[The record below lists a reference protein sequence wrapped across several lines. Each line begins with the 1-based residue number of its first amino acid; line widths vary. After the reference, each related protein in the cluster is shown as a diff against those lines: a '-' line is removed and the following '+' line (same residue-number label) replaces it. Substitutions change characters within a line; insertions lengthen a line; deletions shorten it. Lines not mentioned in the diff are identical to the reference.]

1 MNTSVNI
8 DDLRKILKYIAKGYK
23 VPKIVYDTV
32 REVAAR
38 EIEERGKVVLIKRD
52 PDVARDRIQSAYAK
66 IVDEE
71 TISMH
76 PCRVGG
82 FGADFDGDSVY
93 GDITVYTYFRGN
105 YTPKIIHIKD
115 LSKEFDVIFESN
127 STTDTGK
134 KIRNYTV
141 DDALYA
147 DAIDINTGKV
157 SKQRI
162 THWSEHSNLQMVK
175 VHSDRYNIDFFSSED
190 HSMVAYNRKNRRFLR
205 VSPKELNAN
214 KSDYYLVR
222 NKDISYE

>member
-93 GDITVYTYFRGN
+93 GEITVYTYFRGN
-105 YTPKIIHIKD
+105 YFPKVIHIKD
-115 LSKEFDVIFESN
+115 LSKEFDVILESDN
-127 STTDTGK
+127 TNEVGK
-134 KIRNYTV
+134 RIRNYTV
-141 DDALYA
+141 DDAIYA

-157 SKQRI
+157 HKRRI
-162 THWSEHSNLQMVK
+162 THWSEHSNLKMVK
-175 VHSDRYNIDFFSSED
+175 VHSNRFNIDFYSSDD
-190 HSMVAYNRKNRRFLR
+190 HSMVAYDGKNRRFLR
-205 VSPKELNAN
+205 ISPKELNED
-214 KSDYYLVR
+214 KSRYYLVR
-222 NKDISYE
+222 NKETN